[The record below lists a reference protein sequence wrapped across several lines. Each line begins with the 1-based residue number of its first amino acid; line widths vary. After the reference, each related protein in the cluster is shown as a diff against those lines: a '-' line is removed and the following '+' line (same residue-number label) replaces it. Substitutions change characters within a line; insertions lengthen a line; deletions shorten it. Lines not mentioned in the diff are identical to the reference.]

1 MSEMDDPDAGAAA
14 GSLPVPASL
23 VKVQSYLRRIV
34 PVLMEEGNETP
45 ELATQA
51 LEKALWDKNGEEAI
65 KKFMTEPAAR
75 ALLVA
80 RHNLENKDLDDSD
93 PSKAGTGNSDGR
105 GDGPTTGSAEGQG
118 ISYSIFTDVHYST
131 GKMSGLVV
139 VKRGQVVEAEK
150 PLNSQLRIMTL
161 SEGSPYET
169 LHDYVAAAVS
179 LVSLC
184 GIILSQKNLV
194 WQSVK

>member
-1 MSEMDDPDAGAAA
+1 MSEMDDPDAGSAA

-45 ELATQA
+45 EVATQA

-65 KKFMTEPAAR
+65 KKFMMEPSAR
-75 ALLVA
+75 ALLVV
-80 RHNLENKDLDDSD
+80 RHNLENKELEDSD
-93 PSKAGTGNSDGR
+93 PSKPGSSGNTSDSHSGATSAAGVN
-105 GDGPTTGSAEGQG
+105 EGQG

-139 VKRGQVVEAEK
+139 VKRGAVVEAEK
-150 PLNSQLRIMTL
+150 PLNGQLRIMTL

-179 LVSLC
+179 CIVT
-184 GIILSQKNLV
+184 
-194 WQSVK
+194 

>member
-1 MSEMDDPDAGAAA
+1 MDDPDAGSAA

-45 ELATQA
+45 EVATQA

-65 KKFMTEPAAR
+65 KKFMMEPAAR

-80 RHNLENKDLDDSD
+80 RHNFENKDLDDSD
-93 PSKAGTGNSDGR
+93 PSKPGSAIAQSDGR
-105 GDGPTTGSAEGQG
+105 GDGSTTGSAEGQG

-139 VKRGQVVEAEK
+139 VKRGAVVEAEK

-179 LVSLC
+179 CIVT
-184 GIILSQKNLV
+184 
-194 WQSVK
+194 